1 MLGQTVPSTSSS
13 NGVRFAHWQWTSDSQ
28 RQRSGVEVSPV
39 LEIITGAHSSSAR
52 YDTNFKYTRTA
63 CLLYW
68 ILSWVSAST
77 DYRCWKNG
85 VMWSYLDEENTS
97 RAAEFIADCS
107 CWSSVISCD
116 VYVNYNNKLKI
127 CGNNRVCYNSNA
139 TVSTYSEFSLFL
151 DNFQAM
157 ISITISTERL
167 WRFLSSTTNVRFR
180 NTSDKV

>member
-68 ILSWVSAST
+68 ILSGGVSQ
-77 DYRCWKNG
+77 YRLQMLKERSDVIIPWRREHEPRSRVHRRLQLLIAEAVLYP
-85 VMWSYLDEENTS
+85 VMSMWIIITNSKYVET
-97 RAAEFIADCS
+97 IAFVIIQTRLFPHIL
-107 CWSSVISCD
+107 SSVYFLIIS
-116 VYVNYNNKLKI
+116 K
-127 CGNNRVCYNSNA
+127 
-139 TVSTYSEFSLFL
+139 
-151 DNFQAM
+151 Q
-157 ISITISTERL
+157 
-167 WRFLSSTTNVRFR
+167 WFR
-180 NTSDKV
+180 